1 MKINFH
7 YMKEGNRYNCFIGF
21 NEEEIFNAFEKITGG
36 DATAEIEMYIRVDQ
50 INTHASVIL
59 KNKNKEV
66 ALFNNEI
73 KINKWS

>member
-1 MKINFH
+1 
-7 YMKEGNRYNCFIGF
+7 MKEGNRYSCFIGF
-21 NEEEIFNAFEKITGG
+21 DEEEIFNAFEKVTEG
-36 DATAEIEMYIRVDQ
+36 DAIAEIEMYISLNHT
-50 INTHASVIL
+50 NTEAKVVL

>member
-21 NEEEIFNAFEKITGG
+21 NEEEIFNAFEKVTGG
-36 DATAEIEMYIRVDQ
+36 DATAEIEMYISLNHT
-50 INTHASVIL
+50 NTEAKVVL

>member
-1 MKINFH
+1 MEFELLVIMLNI
-7 YMKEGNRYNCFIGF
+7 E
-21 NEEEIFNAFEKITGG
+21 EKIFEEYRILYNNGYVNESLENKG
-36 DATAEIEMYIRVDQ
+36 SLFSSLKCVNQ